1 MRYHEDLVRMY
12 QLTMRFRHQKP
23 ASLGGDIG
31 CGNGK
36 YINVRKDVFILGCDR
51 SFELIKIVQ
60 ERGHE
65 VRKSLTIEVS
75 REESH
80 STYL

>member
-1 MRYHEDLVRMY
+1 MILYECDIYEDLVSMY
-12 QLTMRFRHQKP
+12 KLTIRFRHQKP

-60 ERGHE
+60 ERGYE
-65 VRKSLTIEVS
+65 VKKVFK
-75 REESH
+75 
-80 STYL
+80 Y

>member
-1 MRYHEDLVRMY
+1 MRYYTNAILFKCDIYEDLVSMY
-12 QLTMRFRHQKP
+12 KLTIRFRHQTP

-60 ERGHE
+60 ERGYE
-65 VRKSLTIEVS
+65 VKKVFK
-75 REESH
+75 
-80 STYL
+80 Y